1 MVDRLN
7 VSWNILP
14 LSPYW
19 CYIDARQHH
28 SSLFISLL
36 ANVQTLENKVDELKA
51 RMTFRWYI
59 KVCNFFFFYWHMDG
73 SLSPWLGYC
82 DLSVHLQDWTKESSK
97 QNGGEV
103 YIMTNRRWCVDV
115 HVVLFR
121 VLFWSWIHH
130 DQMQTIYLP
139 REFTAVFWTA
149 AYIPPHT
156 NIMWVL
162 DKLNDVIDP
171 EEAPGS
177 SFYRGWWLQPEEGS
191 AKVLPPHKLYN
202 ALP

>member
-1 MVDRLN
+1 MVDGLN

-28 SSLFISLL
+28 SLLFISLL

-115 HVVLFR
+115 HVVLFG

-130 DQMQTIYLP
+130 DQMQI
-139 REFTAVFWTA
+139 
-149 AYIPPHT
+149 
-156 NIMWVL
+156 VL
-162 DKLNDVIDP
+162 DCCLYSTPHQHHVGARQA
-171 EEAPGS
+171 EWCYRPGGS
-177 SFYRGWWLQPEEGS
+177 TWKQLLSWLVTSTWRRFCQS
-191 AKVLPPHKLYN
+191 TTTT
-202 ALP
+202 